1 MTGHNVC
8 TGFRTYWHAHGL
20 DFDEP
25 GFSFRESLAL
35 FGYPLSEE
43 FQERLEDGTT
53 YTVQYFER
61 VRMEYHP
68 ENQPPYDILLG
79 RLTAD
84 LVPAGQR

>member
-20 DFDEP
+20 DFNEP
-25 GFSFRESLAL
+25 GVSFRASPAL

-53 YTVQYFER
+53 YTVQSFER
-61 VRMEYHP
+61 LRLEYHP
-68 ENQPPYDILLG
+68 EHRPPYHILLG